1 MLFRSPFV
9 KLTKATKAELEREA
23 EIALTV
29 LEPAA
34 TRFEV
39 LYVV

>member
-1 MLFRSPFV
+1 M
-9 KLTKATKAELEREA
+9 KLTKAVKAELEREA
-23 EIALTV
+23 EVALAV

-39 LYVV
+39 LYEA